1 VERILIVEDSPTQ
14 SAELSFILEAEG
26 FAVEAAPDGA
36 RALDRLA
43 LAEQSFDLVLSDIV
57 MPGMSGYELCRAI
70 KSDARLRALP
80 VILLTSLSDVTD
92 ILQGL
97 EHGADNYVT
106 KPFDA
111 VYLAGRIRQTLA
123 EKARIASAGAGA
135 EADVAVFR
143 GQRFAVTSDK
153 SQILG
158 FLLSAFEDFVRAKA
172 REQESRL
179 AAERQRMAAEAARL
193 REERILAEKARE
205 EELARTLAQKVEERT
220 AELVLANEEL
230 RRKAEE
236 LARSNAELEQ
246 FARVASHDLQEPLRT
261 IRSYARLLRRRY
273 QSALGKDGE
282 EFLAFI
288 DGGASRM
295 EGLIK
300 GVLELARVGSGVPA
314 RAPFEAEA
322 ALAQALEN
330 LQAAIRESDAAVT
343 HGPLPI
349 VVGDKKQV
357 AQLFQNLVGNA
368 LKYRGA
374 EAPAVRV
381 EAARTKEG
389 WLFSVRDNGIGIE
402 PRYADRVFLLFQR
415 LHTQQ
420 EIPGTGIGLALCKK
434 IVEQHGGRIWVES
447 APGAGATFFFTLPG

>member
-158 FLLSAFEDFVRAKA
+158 AKA

>member
-36 RALDRLA
+36 KALSRLA
-43 LAEQSFDLVLSDIV
+43 SERFDLVLSDIV

-70 KSDARLRALP
+70 KSDARLRGLP

-106 KPFDA
+106 KPYDA

-123 EKARIASAGAGA
+123 EKARAAEAGA

-153 SQILG
+153 AQILG

-179 AAERQRMAAEAARL
+179 AAERQRMAAEGARL

-236 LARSNAELEQ
+236 LSRSNAELEQ

-261 IRSYARLLRRRY
+261 ISSYARLLRRRY
-273 QSALGKDGE
+273 QGALGKDGE
-282 EFLAFI
+282 EFLSFI

-300 GVLELARVGSGVPA
+300 GVLSLARVGSGVPA

-330 LQAAIRESDAAVT
+330 LQAAIRESDAEVT
-343 HGPLPI
+343 HGPLPS

-368 LKYRGA
+368 LKYRGT
-374 EAPAVRV
+374 EAPRVRV
-381 EAARTKEG
+381 EATRTKEG

>member
-1 VERILIVEDSPTQ
+1 MERILIVEDSPTQ

-36 RALDRLA
+36 KALSRLA
-43 LAEQSFDLVLSDIV
+43 SERFDLVLSDIV

-70 KSDARLRALP
+70 KSDARLRGLP

-106 KPFDA
+106 KPYDA

-123 EKARIASAGAGA
+123 EKARAAEAGA

-153 SQILG
+153 AQILG

-179 AAERQRMAAEAARL
+179 AAERQRMAAEGARL

-236 LARSNAELEQ
+236 LSRSNAELEQ

-261 IRSYARLLRRRY
+261 ISSYARLLRRRY
-273 QSALGKDGE
+273 QGALGKDGE
-282 EFLAFI
+282 EFLSFI

-300 GVLELARVGSGVPA
+300 GVLSLARVGSGVPA

-330 LQAAIRESDAAVT
+330 LQAAIRESDAEVT
-343 HGPLPI
+343 HGPLPS

-368 LKYRGA
+368 LKYRGT
-374 EAPAVRV
+374 EAPRVRV
-381 EAARTKEG
+381 EATRTKEG